1 MGGGRG
7 QKAGG
12 PAAISWSVF
21 VSFNPSQTM
30 SEPELA
36 EITERQ
42 AAEQRAWQGA
52 AAEGYPAEC
61 LGKEF
66 LVMPGIFPPREDSR
80 LLIESLEIKPGDVVL
95 DLGTGSGVL
104 AVFAALKGAGKVIAV
119 DWNEDAVENAKL
131 NAEKHGVETVVEAR
145 VSNVFSAIGAT
156 EIFDVIVANL
166 PARNKPA
173 PDLVSAAQWDT
184 GYQAHKTFFATA
196 QNHLQAGGKIFMVTA
211 NYPEIAD
218 LIKLAEQV
226 GLKVDLAAEKA
237 MPDGDP
243 RIYYALVMTPA

>member
-1 MGGGRG
+1 M
-7 QKAGG
+7 
-12 PAAISWSVF
+12 
-21 VSFNPSQTM
+21 SFNPTHTLSDLD
-30 SEPELA
+30 LA
-36 EITERQ
+36 AVTERQ
-42 AAEQRAWQGA
+42 ANEQREWQSA
-52 AAEGYPAEC
+52 EAEGYLAEC
-61 LGKEF
+61 LGEQF

-80 LLIESLEIKPGDVVL
+80 LLIESLEIKDGDVVL

-104 AVFAALKGAGKVIAV
+104 AVFAALKGAAKVVAV
-119 DWNEDAVENAKL
+119 DWNEDAVENAKM
-131 NAEKHGVETVVEAR
+131 NAEKHGVESVVEAR
-145 VSNVFSAIGAT
+145 VSNVFSAIGAA
-156 EIFDVIVANL
+156 EMFDVIVANL

-218 LIKLAEQV
+218 LIRLAEQV
-226 GLKVDLAAEKA
+226 GLEVDLAAEKA

-243 RIYYALVMTPA
+243 RTYYALVMTPA